1 LVKREHDP
9 VIRLFP
15 FFLLPHLDQIV
26 FIVFEYLVLLF
37 DYFFGLARSHF
48 SSSVDKKGHVS
59 EIQRG
64 NQVDHLDRL
73 QVQLWNMAVIF

>member
-48 SSSVDKKGHVS
+48 SSSVDEGGYS
-59 EIQRG
+59 TQIQRG
-64 NQVDHLDRL
+64 D
-73 QVQLWNMAVIF
+73 